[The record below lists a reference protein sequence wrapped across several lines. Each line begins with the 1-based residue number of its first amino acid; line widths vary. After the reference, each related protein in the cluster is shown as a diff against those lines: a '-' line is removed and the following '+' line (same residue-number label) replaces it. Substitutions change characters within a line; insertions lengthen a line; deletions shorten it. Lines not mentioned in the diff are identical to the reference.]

1 MSKQL
6 KASLGLVLFGFLLA
20 GCDSNSNPSSHSKEK
35 GSTQD
40 DAFLLPSEAVS
51 SKQTL
56 GFYLFNDPNLSLNRS
71 QSCASCHNA
80 KQAFID
86 TRPNSAKGAVS
97 LGDDGVS
104 LGQRNAPAL
113 TYAYLTPSFNL
124 TSGAEVE
131 GGFFHDGRA
140 ASLQAQAGQPLLNP
154 VEMNMPSK
162 EAVILRLQEKSF
174 YTQSFKQV
182 FGDEVFATTEQAYNA
197 LTSSLASWQ
206 SEESFASF
214 DSKYDRWLA
223 GSYQLTPAEERGKDI
238 FYTPSLSSCINCH
251 TLDRNLTAPE
261 EMFTNYLY
269 KNVGAPVNLLVQD
282 LTGITAKDAGLDK
295 GAFKTPS
302 LRNVAVTGPYMHNG
316 VFAELDTV
324 LEFYNFR
331 SRPNNSSNLINPE
344 TDKPWGTTS
353 FPEHIHF
360 AELMMPA
367 LSKQDKQDLIEF
379 LKALTDQRYE
389 HLIR

>member
-1 MSKQL
+1 MSRQS
-6 KASLGLVLFGFLLA
+6 KALPSLVLFSLLLA
-20 GCDSNSNPSSHSKEK
+20 GCDSSSSSKEK
-35 GSTQD
+35 ASTQD
-40 DAFLLPSEAVS
+40 DAFLLPSEAVNTP
-51 SKQTL
+51 QAL
-56 GFYLFNDPNLSLNRS
+56 GYYLFNDPNLSLNRS

-86 TRPNSAKGAVS
+86 TRPNPAKGAVS

-124 TSGAEVE
+124 NSNAEAE

-140 ASLQAQAGQPLLNP
+140 KTLQAQAGQPLLNP
-154 VEMNMPSK
+154 IEMNMPNK
-162 EAVILRLQEKSF
+162 AAVIIRLQEKSF
-174 YTQSFKQV
+174 YTQSFKQI

-251 TLDRNLTAPE
+251 TLNRNLTAPK

-269 KNVGAPVNLLVQD
+269 RNVGTPVNLTVQA
-282 LTGITAKDAGLDK
+282 LTGVTAKDAGLNN

-344 TDKPWGTTS
+344 TGKPWAEIS
-353 FPEHIHF
+353 FPEAIHST
-360 AELMMPA
+360 ELMMPA
-367 LSKQDKQDLIEF
+367 LSKQDKQDLIAF
-379 LKALTDQRYE
+379 LKSLTDQRYE
-389 HLIR
+389 YLIKQ

>member
-1 MSKQL
+1 MSRQS
-6 KASLGLVLFGFLLA
+6 KALPSLVLFSLLLA
-20 GCDSNSNPSSHSKEK
+20 GCDSSSNSKEK

-40 DAFLLPSEAVS
+40 DAFLLPSEAVNS
-51 SKQTL
+51 AQAL
-56 GFYLFNDPNLSLNRS
+56 GYYLFNDPNLSLNRS

-86 TRPNSAKGAVS
+86 ARPNPAKGAVS
-97 LGDDGVS
+97 LGDDGLS
-104 LGQRNAPAL
+104 LGQRNAPTL

-124 TSGAEVE
+124 TSNAEAE

-162 EAVILRLQEKSF
+162 EAVILRLQEKNF

-206 SEESFASF
+206 SEEEFASF

-238 FYTPSLSSCINCH
+238 FFTASQSSCVNCH
-251 TLDRNLTAPE
+251 RAEGYNAAPK

-269 KNVGAPVNLLVQD
+269 RNVGTPVNLTVQA
-282 LTGITAKDAGLDK
+282 LTGVAAKDAGLNN
-295 GAFKTPS
+295 GAFKTPT

-316 VFAELDTV
+316 VFTELDTV

-344 TDKPWGTTS
+344 TGKPWAETS
-353 FPEHIHF
+353 FPEAIHSS
-360 AELMMPA
+360 ELMMPA
-367 LSKQDKQDLIEF
+367 FSKQDKQDLIAF
-379 LKALTDQRYE
+379 LKSLTDQRYE
-389 HLIR
+389 HLIKQ

>member
-1 MSKQL
+1 MSRQS
-6 KASLGLVLFGFLLA
+6 KALPSLVLFSLLLA
-20 GCDSNSNPSSHSKEK
+20 GCDSSSSSKEK
-35 GSTQD
+35 ASTED
-40 DAFLLPSEAVS
+40 DAFLLPSKAVS

-80 KQAFID
+80 KRAFMD
-86 TRPNSAKGAVS
+86 TRPNPAKGAVS

-124 TSGAEVE
+124 NSNAEAE

-162 EAVILRLQEKSF
+162 EAVILRLQEKNF
-174 YTQSFKQV
+174 YIESFKQV

-238 FYTPSLSSCINCH
+238 FFTASQSSCVNCH
-251 TLDRNLTAPE
+251 RAEGYNAASK

-269 KNVGAPVNLLVQD
+269 RNVGTPVNLTVQA
-282 LTGITAKDAGLDK
+282 LTGVTAKDAGLNN

-344 TDKPWGTTS
+344 TDKPWVETS
-353 FPEHIHF
+353 FPEAIHST
-360 AELMMPA
+360 ELMMPA
-367 LSKQDKQDLIEF
+367 FSKQDKQDLIAF
-379 LKALTDQRYE
+379 LKSLTDQRYE
-389 HLIR
+389 YLIKQ